1 MCLNELKPGRE
12 ARVNHIADAELRT
25 QLLRFGI
32 ANGSQ
37 VRCLN
42 RIPFGP
48 IVLRYGGQELALG
61 RGIARRIEIEGV

>member
-1 MCLNELKPGRE
+1 MCLSELKRGRE
-12 ARVNHIADAELRT
+12 ARVNRIEDAGLRT

-32 ANGSQ
+32 ASGSL

-61 RGIARRIEIEGV
+61 RDIARRIEIEGV

>member
-1 MCLNELKPGRE
+1 MCLSDLKRGRE
-12 ARVNHIADAELRT
+12 ARVNRIDDAGLRT
-25 QLLRFGI
+25 LLLRFGI
-32 ANGSQ
+32 ATGSQ

-61 RGIARRIEIEGV
+61 RDIARRITIEGV